1 MSSRS
6 DGCLLPDRCV
16 QWALLLALAA
26 AGLPVLA
33 QEGHGAAV
41 SVAASGP
48 QEAAQRR
55 LALVIGNA
63 AYPEAPLANPVND
76 ARAMTAALRSA
87 GFEVISRE
95 NATHMDMLQALREF
109 GDKLKAQR
117 GTGLFYFAGHGVQVK
132 GRNFLV
138 PVGSRIE
145 REDEVAGLAIDV
157 GHVLGKME
165 SANNPLN
172 VLILDA
178 CRNNPFVRSFRSSQQ
193 GLAQMDA
200 PVGSLIAFA
209 TAPGSVAHDGQGAN
223 GLYTHHLLTALQEPN
238 VKVEDVFK
246 RVRAAVLT
254 ESGGKQ
260 VPWESTSL
268 LGDFYFRGGAAG
280 QRVAAAAPEPAR
292 RVARLVLPSSRGET
306 AAFGPQD
313 RAFHE
318 APRYAVGDQW
328 EYSQPA
334 YRSQPAMERIVRVK
348 AISPGGEVEFSTGE
362 KRARDG
368 ASLTPGGSG
377 TSLRAV
383 IAFPK
388 VHYTSWDA
396 RCSEA
401 KPSYDHTI
409 ELVRATLY

>member
-1 MSSRS
+1 MAAF
-6 DGCLLPDRCV
+6 CLTVV

-63 AYPEAPLANPVND
+63 AYPGAPLANPVND

-95 NATHMDMLQALREF
+95 NATHMDMLQVLREF

-172 VLILDA
+172 MLILDA

-223 GLYTHHLLTALQEPN
+223 GL
-238 VKVEDVFK
+238 
-246 RVRAAVLT
+246 
-254 ESGGKQ
+254 
-260 VPWESTSL
+260 
-268 LGDFYFRGGAAG
+268 
-280 QRVAAAAPEPAR
+280 
-292 RVARLVLPSSRGET
+292 
-306 AAFGPQD
+306 
-313 RAFHE
+313 
-318 APRYAVGDQW
+318 
-328 EYSQPA
+328 
-334 YRSQPAMERIVRVK
+334 
-348 AISPGGEVEFSTGE
+348 
-362 KRARDG
+362 
-368 ASLTPGGSG
+368 
-377 TSLRAV
+377 
-383 IAFPK
+383 
-388 VHYTSWDA
+388 
-396 RCSEA
+396 
-401 KPSYDHTI
+401 
-409 ELVRATLY
+409 